1 MFMRDGS
8 EAQDIAD
15 TKQSEAW
22 RGEFGTEYGERNLLD
37 PPALDTSYQRK
48 YGVTRSA
55 LNQQFLAD
63 IPKTASILEV
73 GCNLGNQLV
82 LLRQMGFE
90 NLTGIEIHKEIV
102 KHAQTRVLEANV
114 MEGSG
119 LAIPFD
125 DAGFDLV
132 FTAGLLIHIAPHDLP
147 VVMREIHRCSKRW
160 IWGLE
165 YYAPQ
170 MTEVPYRGHS
180 ALLWKTDYAD
190 LYTKSFGDLDLA
202 LEKRLKYLET
212 DNIDTMFLLNKRAQ

>member
-1 MFMRDGS
+1 MRDVS
-8 EAQDIAD
+8 EAENVTD

-22 RGEFGTEYGERNLLD
+22 RGEFGTEYSERNLLD
-37 PPALDTSYQRK
+37 PPALDASYHRK
-48 YGVTRSA
+48 YGVTRSI

-63 IPKTASILEV
+63 IPRTASILEV

-102 KHAQTRVLEANV
+102 KHAQTRALGVKV
-114 MEGSG
+114 MEGSA

-125 DAGFDLV
+125 DASFDVV
-132 FTAGLLIHIAPHDLP
+132 FTSGLLIHIAPHDLP
-147 VVMREIHRCSKRW
+147 VVMREVHRCSKRW

-170 MTEVPYRGHS
+170 MTEVLYRGHS
-180 ALLWKTDYAD
+180 ALLWKTDYAH
-190 LYTKSFGDLDLA
+190 LYAESFGDLDLA
-202 LEKRLKYLET
+202 LEQRLKYLET
-212 DNIDTMFLLNKRAQ
+212 DNTDAMFLLNKRGK